1 MFHRLLVPVDL
12 TAKNQRAVEV
22 ARDLAAQSGG
32 EVFLLHVIET
42 LDLPFSELEDFYGR
56 LEARATDR
64 LQPFARLLDD
74 DGVRFSGHIVYG
86 KRANKVLE
94 FADEHSTDLIILDSH
109 RIEPGKLGKGFATL
123 SYHIAIAASCPV
135 LLVKGGAPSSD
146 DSSATG
152 DIQ

>member
-32 EVFLLHVIET
+32 EVFLMHVIET
-42 LDLPFSELEDFYGR
+42 LDLPFAELEDFYGR
-56 LEARATDR
+56 LEVQATER
-64 LQPFARLLDD
+64 LQPFARLLDE

-86 KRANKVLE
+86 KRAEKVLE
-94 FADEHSTDLIILDSH
+94 FAEDHSADLIILDSH

-135 LLVKGGAPSSD
+135 LLVKGAVSSD
-146 DSSATG
+146 DSSTSG
-152 DIQ
+152 DIK